1 MDAFEGLHSVRLSS
15 SPPAS
20 ASNPGYEVLVSA
32 RSGVQVYSNA
42 TFYGKPSVLEHAQRR
57 GRDTQPS
64 YREETKEERC
74 QVGRLVDL
82 EPCPSPRVDGGG
94 PADPG
99 STRPQEGAVT
109 QARSQIRGRE
119 SSRLEGA
126 TQLEVARGGEHED
139 NVSRLRSSSLE
150 IREKGSEILREQLDT
165 AQKELKLKDKECER
179 LSQVRDQL
187 EQELEELTASLFEE
201 AHKMVREANVKQAAA
216 EKQLK
221 EAQGKIDVLQ
231 AEVSALKTM
240 VLTSTPSSPNRQAHP
255 QLLSP
260 GTRSKGASPRHGG
273 GHTRNK
279 SASWA
284 LPLAPGGNLDPPSV
298 SLQPVREDKEMDNVL
313 YAEFLTWKDSPS
325 LDRTSAFLGRIYRED
340 ISPCLSF
347 TKSELSQSVQS
358 AVENNSLTIEPVA
371 VSAVPMVKANA
382 IECGGPKKCALSGMS
397 RSCKHRI
404 KLGDRESYY
413 YISPSS
419 RARITAVCNFFTYIR
434 YIQQGLVRHDAEQ
447 MFWEVTR
454 LRREMTVAK
463 LGFYLTDTNQG

>member
-463 LGFYLTDTNQG
+463 LGFYLTDTDQG